1 MPRLIYFIPGEAASA
16 ISTFGSESYVPL
28 AAGRVGS
35 AVRNPSL
42 SVISGFGY
50 DFRFDFHP
58 RRRQVERTLILIKP
72 DAIQRGLIGRIISR
86 FEDKG
91 LKLVGMKLMNL
102 GSQLLNEHYA
112 HLADKPFFPGTR
124 AFMQST
130 PVVAICLEGLDSVE
144 TVRRLCGITKS
155 REAEPGTIRGDLAM
169 SVQANLVHASD
180 SLETAKKEVA
190 RFFSASELF
199 DYNSLLIGA
208 IYSKDE
214 IG

>member
-1 MPRLIYFIPGEAASA
+1 M
-16 ISTFGSESYVPL
+16 
-28 AAGRVGS
+28 
-35 AVRNPSL
+35 
-42 SVISGFGY
+42 
-50 DFRFDFHP
+50 
-58 RRRQVERTLILIKP
+58 TLG
-72 DAIQRGLIGRIISR
+72 D
-86 FEDKG
+86 
-91 LKLVGMKLMNL
+91 
-102 GSQLLNEHYA
+102 QLLNEHYA

-155 REAEPGTIRGDLAM
+155 REAQPGTIRGDLAM

-180 SLETAKKEVA
+180 SLETAKREVS

-208 IYSKDE
+208 IYSEDE